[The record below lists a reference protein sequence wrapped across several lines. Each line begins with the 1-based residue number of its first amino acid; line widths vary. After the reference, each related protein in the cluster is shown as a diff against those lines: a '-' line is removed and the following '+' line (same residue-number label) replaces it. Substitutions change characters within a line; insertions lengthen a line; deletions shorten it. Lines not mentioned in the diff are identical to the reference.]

1 MLEMLVAAMLIQ
13 AVAFG
18 WYGVVRLTHSVRH
31 TSLTAAAAWAAWLQT
46 TLTITTIASIAK
58 SQVSPGILDQL
69 WYLTAVSALCPLVAV
84 LGARRG
90 RLLEWS
96 VFIVLPVIVVLEWPA
111 LAQLVRCWNGQRLD
125 LELPTQL
132 GYAVVLVMGAGNFV
146 GTRFTLPVF
155 AFTACWGAIVF
166 LDRSSGQKPWMFR
179 EPAFF
184 VSVAQFC
191 FWRWAFH
198 VANPQRP
205 LTNGWTRVSLDFRDH
220 FGVVW
225 SARLT
230 ARVNEV
236 ARREQWPWVLTASGF
251 ESVSKDGPLIGNLTL
266 DARVDHT
273 FRWLLKPFVDPEWI
287 DERLQTDERK
297 QQPDARSENPP
308 VTET

>member
-1 MLEMLVAAMLIQ
+1 MLEMLVATMLIQ

-31 TSLTAAAAWAAWLQT
+31 TSLTAAAAWAAWFQT
-46 TLTITTIASIAK
+46 TLTITTIAILFK
-58 SQVSPGILDQL
+58 SRVQPGVLDQL
-69 WYLTAVSALCPLVAV
+69 WYLTAISALCPFVAV

-96 VFIVLPVIVVLEWPA
+96 LFIVLPVIVVLEWPA
-111 LAQLVRCWNGQRLD
+111 LVQLMRCWNGQRLD
-125 LELPTQL
+125 LELPTRL
-132 GYAVVLVMGAGNFV
+132 GFVVVLVMGAGNFV
-146 GTRFTLPVF
+146 GTRFTLPAF
-155 AFTACWGAIVF
+155 AFAFCWIAVVF
-166 LDRSSGQKPWMFR
+166 LDRGSLQKPWMFS

-191 FWRWAFH
+191 FWNWSFRF
-198 VANPQRP
+198 ANPQKL

-230 ARVNEV
+230 ARINEV
-236 ARREQWPWVLTASGF
+236 ARREQWPWILTS
-251 ESVSKDGPLIGNLTL
+251 DGLEPIFSENRST
-266 DARVDHT
+266 DDPKTDPRVDQT

-287 DERLQTDERK
+287 DERLTASTDRAAG
-297 QQPDARSENPP
+297 D
-308 VTET
+308 

>member
-1 MLEMLVAAMLIQ
+1 MLELLVAAMLIQ

-18 WYGVVRLTHSVRH
+18 WYGVLRLMRSVRR
-31 TSLTAAAAWAAWLQT
+31 TSLTSAAAWAAWFQV
-46 TLTITTIASIAK
+46 TLTVTTIATLAK
-58 SQVSPGILDQL
+58 SQVPLGIVDQL

-96 VFIVLPVIVVLEWPA
+96 AFIVLPVIVVLEWPA
-111 LAQLVRCWNGQRLD
+111 LAQLTRCWHGQRLD

-146 GTRFTLPVF
+146 GTRYTLSAF
-155 AFTACWGAIVF
+155 AFAVCWMTVVI
-166 LDRSSGQKPWMFR
+166 LDHRSIQKLWMLR

-198 VANPQRP
+198 FANQQKL
-205 LTNGWTRVSLDFRDH
+205 LTNGWTRVSLNFRDH

-225 SARLT
+225 STRVT
-230 ARVNEV
+230 ARINEV
-236 ARREQWPWVLTASGF
+236 AQRERWPWVLTADGL
-251 ESVSKDGPLIGNLTL
+251 EPVSNENQPIG
-266 DARVDHT
+266 DPEVDPRVDHT

-287 DERLQTDERK
+287 DERLTASTDHAS
-297 QQPDARSENPP
+297 DG
-308 VTET
+308 

>member
-1 MLEMLVAAMLIQ
+1 MLEMLVATMLIQ

-18 WYGVVRLTHSVRH
+18 WYGVARLTRSVRH
-31 TSLTAAAAWAAWLQT
+31 TSLTSAAAWAAWVQM
-46 TLTITTIASIAK
+46 TLTITTIATLFK
-58 SQVSPGILDQL
+58 SRVQPGILDQL

-84 LGARRG
+84 LGARRS

-146 GTRFTLPVF
+146 GTRFTLPAF
-155 AFTACWGAIVF
+155 AFTFCWIVVVF
-166 LDRSSGQKPWMFR
+166 LDRDSLQKPWMFS

-191 FWRWAFH
+191 FWNWSFGFS
-198 VANPQRP
+198 NQPKP

-230 ARVNEV
+230 ARINEV
-236 ARREQWPWVLTASGF
+236 ARREQWPWMLTAHGL
-251 ESVSKDGPLIGNLTL
+251 ESAASHSQSTNDPQA
-266 DARVDHT
+266 DPRVDHA

-287 DERLQTDERK
+287 DERLTASTGR
-297 QQPDARSENPP
+297 ASGG
-308 VTET
+308 